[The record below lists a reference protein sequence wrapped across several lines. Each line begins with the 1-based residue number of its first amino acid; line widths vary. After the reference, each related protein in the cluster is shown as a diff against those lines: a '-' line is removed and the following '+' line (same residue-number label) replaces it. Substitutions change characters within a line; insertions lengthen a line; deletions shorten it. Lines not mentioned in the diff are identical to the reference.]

1 MVKDKLSMAKEM
13 RERLLRMALNRELR
27 GDADYEIY
35 ITHALLSPWKQILE
49 HGQLQTWAKPSDPRV
64 RHTFGQPVHPVL
76 HFFDDYYWKLKWSKF
91 PGKLILV
98 FEVLTSK
105 FVRKYNPRITIVNNR
120 YTEKD
125 VLINLPDLYMLQN
138 IKSLAIHK
146 YAAKSERD
154 FVLLTTTSS
163 YINSRLLKEKLAEL
177 PRMRLVA
184 GRIVTSGKEKFLSGS
199 FRIYSPDVLREVMV
213 NLKDYKSWLA
223 EDLAI
228 GNLVKNHGF
237 PLVELKSLD
246 ISSMDELE
254 SLTRKQLE
262 ETIHYRVK
270 SGTLKNRNDI
280 QIMNALH
287 SKLSEL
293 GAA

>member
-1 MVKDKLSMAKEM
+1 
-13 RERLLRMALNRELR
+13 
-27 GDADYEIY
+27 
-35 ITHALLSPWKQILE
+35 
-49 HGQLQTWAKPSDPRV
+49 
-64 RHTFGQPVHPVL
+64 
-76 HFFDDYYWKLKWSKF
+76 
-91 PGKLILV
+91 
-98 FEVLTSK
+98 
-105 FVRKYNPRITIVNNR
+105 
-120 YTEKD
+120 
-125 VLINLPDLYMLQN
+125 MLQN

-246 ISSMDELE
+246 ISSMSELE